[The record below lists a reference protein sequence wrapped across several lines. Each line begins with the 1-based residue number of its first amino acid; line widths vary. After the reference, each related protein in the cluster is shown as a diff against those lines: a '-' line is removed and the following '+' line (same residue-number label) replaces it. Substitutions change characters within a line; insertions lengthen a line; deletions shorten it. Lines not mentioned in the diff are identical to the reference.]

1 MPEPLTFMT
10 VHAHP
15 DDESIGTG
23 GVLARYADEG
33 VRTVLVTCTGGE
45 VGEIGDP
52 TLASPDKLA
61 KIRERELRAA
71 CDILGVDHLE
81 LLGYRDSGMAGTV
94 DNEHPDAF
102 AGADLDVAS
111 GKLVALVRRY
121 RPQVLV
127 SYDENGFYGHPDHIN
142 ANRITVRAFARAG
155 DPAAYPEQG
164 LEPWQPAKLYYT
176 AVPRSRMA
184 EFGRRLAEYGIR
196 PPLDEAAAEPGQ
208 ADAAEAGG
216 DDVQAGGT
224 PRAADESGAADESP
238 PMGTPDELVT
248 TYVDVS
254 AWVERKRKALWAHA
268 TQMGPEVFF
277 ARMPPELFDELFG
290 TESFQLV
297 ESKLPASPPEDDL
310 FAGLRH
316 GAG

>member
-1 MPEPLTFMT
+1 MTEPLTFMT
-10 VHAHP
+10 IHAHP

-33 VRTVLVTCTGGE
+33 IRTVLVTCTGGE

-52 TLASPDKLA
+52 TLANPDNLA
-61 KIRERELRAA
+61 EIRARELRAA
-71 CDILGVDHLE
+71 CEILGVGHLE
-81 LLGYRDSGMAGTV
+81 LLGYRDSGMMGTT

-102 AGADLDVAS
+102 ARADLDVAA
-111 GKLVALVRRY
+111 GTLVALIRRH

-127 SYDENGFYGHPDHIN
+127 SYDEHGFYGHPDHIN
-142 ANRITVRAFARAG
+142 ANRITVKAFARAG

-184 EFGRRLAEYGIR
+184 EFGRKLAEHGIR
-196 PPLDEAAAEPGQ
+196 PPVDEPAAESS
-208 ADAAEAGG
+208 D
-216 DDVQAGGT
+216 T
-224 PRAADESGAADESP
+224 DESGARGDAAQGRGPAAAGDSA

-254 AWVERKRKALWAHA
+254 AWVERKRRALWAHA
-268 TQMGPEVFF
+268 TQLGPEVFF
-277 ARMPPELFDELFG
+277 ARMPAMLFDELFA

-297 ESKLPASPPEDDL
+297 QSNVSTTTPEDDL
-310 FAGLRH
+310 FAGLRNR
-316 GAG
+316 AP